1 MLIINYSVPSG
12 SGPISFYFISLT
24 IKTDTVHPLNFD
36 WTRSDVEPLW
46 LYEHVEAAKWNVEEV
61 AAFVKWVL
69 TVEMVLSSTKILI
82 DVVINV
88 RLFNFYQTSPT
99 IAYDK
104 FYWL

>member
-69 TVEMVLSSTKILI
+69 TVKMVLSSTKILI
-82 DVVINV
+82 DVIINV
-88 RLFNFYQTSPT
+88 RHFKTSPT

>member
-61 AAFVKWVL
+61 AAFVK
-69 TVEMVLSSTKILI
+69 
-82 DVVINV
+82 
-88 RLFNFYQTSPT
+88 
-99 IAYDK
+99 
-104 FYWL
+104 